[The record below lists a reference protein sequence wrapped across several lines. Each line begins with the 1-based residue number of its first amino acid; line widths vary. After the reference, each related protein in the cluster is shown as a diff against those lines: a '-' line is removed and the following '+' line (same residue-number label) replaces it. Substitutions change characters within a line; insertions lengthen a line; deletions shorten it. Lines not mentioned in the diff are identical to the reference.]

1 MFCIVQFKVR
11 VKSMLVDLFIAI
23 PSATVSLCIYI
34 LPGFLC
40 QGMLLNMT
48 KLILSIQSMLRKSN
62 TKYPLRH
69 CKFYDLQV
77 GNKYNLRKILQV
89 NELLHTKIWIKI
101 ISVLYIFKIW
111 FPCSPKKK
119 LLFFIINN
127 IKSEQEN
134 RHCLF

>member
-1 MFCIVQFKVR
+1 
-11 VKSMLVDLFIAI
+11 MLVDLFIAI

-89 NELLHTKIWIKI
+89 NELLHTKI
-101 ISVLYIFKIW
+101 
-111 FPCSPKKK
+111 
-119 LLFFIINN
+119 
-127 IKSEQEN
+127 
-134 RHCLF
+134 